1 MRHVLKIGQLAF
13 AAVLASGVALG
24 QKPADAKPAA
34 PAPAGQTAKAP
45 AAAGKAVAAPK
56 IEISQETKE
65 MGTVPKGQLIETD
78 FIIKNV
84 GGSDLVI
91 TDARPSCGC
100 TVSSFDKLIKPGAE
114 GKVHTSVDTKS
125 FSGPISK
132 SVLVVSNDPDR
143 PQMNLFVKALV
154 KPFVDVA
161 PQAYVRFS
169 VVKGDPASQDVVLIS
184 EEKGF
189 KPTVA
194 ETAQP
199 YVKAEVSPAGD
210 KDKIAGRPG
219 EQYKLAISVTPDAP
233 EGLLNAPVR
242 LTTGVAQQPTLEIPV
257 SGIVRPRVSVTP
269 ITVNFGNFTPSKDPI
284 TRNIVVTNNKPG
296 TPVKVT
302 KAEVSVPGFMT
313 DVVPTQEGV
322 SYTVVVKAS
331 DKVKKGAV
339 DGKVTLYTSD
349 KEKGVIEIPLKG
361 EGL

>member
-1 MRHVLKIGQLAF
+1 MRHVLKIGHLAF

-361 EGL
+361 EAL

>member
-1 MRHVLKIGQLAF
+1 MRHVLKIGQLSV
-13 AAVLASGVALG
+13 AALLAAGVALA
-24 QKPADAKPAA
+24 QKPAETKPAASAAPGQAAKPAA
-34 PAPAGQTAKAP
+34 
-45 AAAGKAVAAPK
+45 GKTVAAPK
-56 IEISQETKE
+56 IEIGQETKD
-65 MGTVPKGQLIETD
+65 MGTVPKGQVIETD
-78 FIIKNV
+78 FIIKNS

-143 PQMNLFVKALV
+143 PQMNLFVKAIV

-169 VVKGDPASQDVVLIS
+169 VVKGDPASQDVILIS

-199 YVKAEVSPAGD
+199 YVKAEISPAGD
-210 KDKIAGRPG
+210 KDRIAGRPG
-219 EQYKLAISVTPDAP
+219 EQFKLAVAVTGDAP
-233 EGLLNAPVR
+233 EGLLNAPIRVN
-242 LTTGVAQQPTLEIPV
+242 TGVSQQPTLEVPV
-257 SGIVRPRVSVTP
+257 SGIVRPRISVTP
-269 ITVNFGNFTPSKDPI
+269 ITVNFGNFTPGKDPI
-284 TRNIVVTNNKPG
+284 TRNIVITNNKPG
-296 TPVKVT
+296 TPIKVT
-302 KAEVSVPGFMT
+302 KADVSVPGFVT

-322 SYTVVVKAS
+322 SYTVVVKAN
-331 DKVKKGAV
+331 DKVKKGVV
-339 DGKVTLYTSD
+339 DGKVTLYTTD
-349 KEKGVIEIPLKG
+349 KEKEKIEIPLKG
-361 EGL
+361 EAL

>member
-1 MRHVLKIGQLAF
+1 MRHVLKIGRLSV
-13 AAVLASGVALG
+13 AALLMSGVAFA
-24 QKPADAKPAA
+24 QKPAEQKPAPPPAQAAKP
-34 PAPAGQTAKAP
+34 PAS
-45 AAAGKAVAAPK
+45 GKAVAAPK
-56 IEISQETKE
+56 IEIGQETRD
-65 MGTVPKGQLIETD
+65 MGTVPKGQIIEAD
-78 FIIKNV
+78 FVIHNS
-84 GGSDLVI
+84 GSSDLVI

-114 GKVHTSVDTKS
+114 GKVHASIDTKS

-143 PQMNLFVKALV
+143 PQANLFVKAVV

-169 VVKGDPASQDVVLIS
+169 VVKGDAAAQDVILIS

-199 YVKAEVSPAGD
+199 YVKAEISPAGD

-219 EQYKLAISVTPDAP
+219 EQFKLAIAVGPDAP
-233 EGLLNAPVR
+233 EGLLNAPIR
-242 LTTGVAQQPTLEIPV
+242 ITTGVSQQPTLEVPV

-269 ITVNFGNFTPSKDPI
+269 ITVNFGNFTPGKDPI
-284 TRNIVVTNNKPG
+284 TRNIVITNNKPG
-296 TPVKVT
+296 TPIKVT
-302 KAEVSVPGFMT
+302 KADVSVAGFVT

-331 DKVKKGAV
+331 DKVKKGPV
-339 DGKVTLYTSD
+339 EGKVTLYTSD

-361 EGL
+361 EAL

>member
-1 MRHVLKIGQLAF
+1 LKIGHLAF

-361 EGL
+361 EAL